1 MRALILALSLSLPV
15 IAGAAAGEA
24 PHDQEQR
31 QEAVYARV
39 GETVI
44 TMEEFEAAFRLGVR
58 QRFYHGRIPQE
69 RLAAYREEVGQ
80 RLIDRVLMLQEAR
93 RQGIAPDEAWVAERL
108 EGYLA
113 RYRSSRAWRG
123 DEAALRRGLR
133 QMLEEQSLLARL
145 EEQVRAVTEPTDAEV
160 RDYYQRHPELFTTPP
175 AYRAA
180 MILLKVAPSSPA
192 SVWRAAVEEAQR
204 LKARL
209 ERGADFAN
217 LARIHSADASAAR
230 GGDLGWQHQGMLAP
244 AAEAVL
250 QALQPGEVSE
260 PVTLLEGVALF
271 QLQER
276 RPAQLNPYEQVAERA
291 RALLQRERAQQAW
304 EDFLTRLRDEGDVVI
319 MAAGG

>member
-1 MRALILALSLSLPV
+1 MHALLLALTLSLPAA
-15 IAGAAAGEA
+15 AGAAAGE
-24 PHDQEQR
+24 PLQEGKQR
-31 QEAVYARV
+31 QDAVYARV

-69 RLAAYREEVGQ
+69 RLTAYREEVGQ

-93 RQGIAPDEAWVAERL
+93 RRGITPDDAWVAERL

-113 RYRSSRAWRG
+113 RYRGSRAWRG
-123 DEAALRRGLR
+123 DEDALARGLQ

-145 EEQVRAVTEPTDAEV
+145 EEQVRATAEPSDAEV
-160 RDYYQRHPELFTTPP
+160 RDYYRRHPELFTTPP

-192 SVWRAAVEEAQR
+192 SVWQAAMDEARR
-204 LKARL
+204 LKERL
-209 ERGADFAN
+209 ERGAEFAN

-250 QALQPGEVSE
+250 QALSPGEVSE

-276 RPAQLNPYEQVAERA
+276 RPARLNPYEQVSERA
-291 RALLQRERAQQAW
+291 RALLQRERSQQAW
-304 EDFLTRLRDEGDVVI
+304 EAFLARLRSEGDVVI
-319 MAAGG
+319 VATGD